1 MKWINFRELLKGKPS
16 ALKAFTL
23 GQKGAVGTAVAT
35 GVLEGITQVAEIEFN
50 KARFQK
56 YKMFQAI
63 TKTLNHQIWG
73 NLPLTTGNVDVRDGI
88 VLLPAGFNLLQAV
101 RDSKSRKKH
110 LIDAGVGLGTKIIL
124 RNLGLNGNMK
134 KAVTPQEKQQNSN
147 YNYFGA
153 VP

>member
-1 MKWINFRELLKGKPS
+1 MKFINFRELLKGKPS

-35 GVLEGITQVAEIEFN
+35 GVLEGITQVAEIEFQ

-56 YKMFQAI
+56 YKMFQAV

-73 NLPLTTGNVDVRDGI
+73 NLPLTSGNVDVRDGI
-88 VLLPAGFNLLQAV
+88 VLLPAGFNLVQAI
-101 RDSKSRKKH
+101 RNKSARKKH
-110 LIDAGVGLGTKIIL
+110 LIDAGVGLGTKIVL

-134 KAVTPQEKQQNSN
+134 KAVTKQEKQIDYN
-147 YNYFGA
+147 YNYSGV

>member
-1 MKWINFRELLKGKPS
+1 MKFINFRELLKGKPS

-35 GVLEGITQVAEIEFN
+35 GVLEGITQVAEIEFQ
-50 KARFQK
+50 KTRFQK

-63 TKTLNHQIWG
+63 TKTLDTQIWG

-88 VLLPAGFNLLQAV
+88 VLLPAGFNLFQAI
-101 RDSKSRKKH
+101 RDSKARKKH

-134 KAVTPQEKQQNSN
+134 KAVTKQEKQIN
-147 YNYFGA
+147 YNYNYSGV

>member
-1 MKWINFRELLKGKPS
+1 MKFINFREFLKGKPS

-23 GQKGAVGTAVAT
+23 GQKGAVRTAVAT
-35 GVLEGITQVAEIEFN
+35 GVLEGITQIAEYEFN
-50 KARFQK
+50 KPKFQS
-56 YKMFQAI
+56 YKVFQAV

-88 VLLPAGFNLLQAV
+88 VLLPAGFNLVQAI
-101 RDSKSRKKH
+101 RNKSARKKH

-134 KAVTPQEKQQNSN
+134 KAVTKQEKQIN
-147 YNYFGA
+147 YNNNYVGA
-153 VP
+153 IP